1 MAAAKMTLRLR
12 KKSALDK
19 SSEVLSAEA
28 SPDSKCPICLDRF
41 NNMAYLDLCLHKF
54 CFRCIHEWSKNKA
67 ECPLCKQPFNS
78 IYHSIQSEK
87 DFKKYDLR
95 PTENG
100 SFGSFA
106 GERFRYRTTLT
117 GARRQDQRR
126 TSPPPDNGVM
136 FEALTG
142 ASPPPRQDRGLR
154 RMMARLAA
162 RRRAE
167 SEGRTV
173 RSLREQEMIKFR
185 RALYRRGVRVRS
197 VRDGGRSR
205 DISAEFFQKNP
216 ACLHRLLPWLK
227 RELVV
232 LYGAHGSL
240 VNIVQ
245 HIIMSRITR
254 YDMEDRAIHEELQ
267 PFLQARTDHFLHEFV
282 NFARAP
288 FNMEAYDQHAVY
300 DCPAPSSDE
309 GSSSNSSVIAISE
322 DEEEGDSVELDP
334 PGDPMSGGALSQST
348 WDDET
353 PGPSYSTTE
362 PTRALLLS
370 IRDSDSE
377 SSVGEECGAVLQP
390 KAPRLTADSAWVK
403 TDKEGQACTS
413 SGDEDCI
420 IVGFVK
426 PLAERTP
433 ELVKLSSDSE
443 ESVLEEIKDEVPRL
457 LQHIRFTSLSPASS
471 QGQCPGK
478 AEGVERKQDVSC
490 SKERRNTSPSIRCE
504 TSSSKS
510 ASKNRGQT
518 EKDGRR
524 CHSRDRSR
532 ERPRS
537 RSRDRGRRS
546 RSADRSRSTKSP
558 AISINSDS
566 TLSRGR
572 RQSRSQSRD
581 RSHTKWEK
589 TRDNKDSSRSGR
601 SHDSSSHSYH
611 WHYYSRESERDSSA
625 TLYTERRS
633 YYSSSHRNIDCRS
646 PSQSP
651 DSHRRDK
658 RRSRSRS
665 STCSLS
671 GAHRKSRHEKPSG
684 KRKYKSRHLE
694 EPAPKDQS
702 SKALDEPPSSTT
714 SSYVKDKKKSKEKRH
729 RKSKEKS
736 GGKRSRSLSVEII
749 FEGSSSEQTRK
760 HQKKKKKHKKKGK
773 RHRSKDRTG
782 SRKHSPTVITIDSD
796 SDQHTA
802 AGANDANHTCP
813 VSSSTSNSVLAPSTT
828 TTTGNPAD
836 SGLLESMLQD
846 WEQQIPPVGLDSGV
860 LEAKPPIN
868 VAAASDTPTHS
879 EGVLSQSASA
889 DEANSHSPSND
900 NTSHFL
906 EES

>member
-1 MAAAKMTLRLR
+1 MATAKMTLRLR
-12 KKSALDK
+12 KKSAPDK
-19 SSEVLSAEA
+19 TSEVLSAEA

-41 NNMAYLDLCLHKF
+41 NNMAYLNLCLHKF

-67 ECPLCKQPFNS
+67 ECPLCKQPFKS

-154 RMMARLAA
+154 HMMARLAA

-173 RSLREQEMIKFR
+173 HSLREQEMIKFR
-185 RALYRRGVRVRS
+185 RALYRRGVRVRG

-205 DISAEFFQKNP
+205 DISAEFFQRNP

-254 YDMEDRAIHEELQ
+254 YDMEDRAIQQELQ

-309 GSSSNSSVIAISE
+309 GSSSSSSVIAISE

-353 PGPSYSTTE
+353 PGPSYSTTD

-377 SSVGEECGAVLQP
+377 SSAGEECGAVSQP
-390 KAPRLTADSAWVK
+390 KAPRLTADSARVK
-403 TDKEGQACTS
+403 TDKDGPACTS

-443 ESVLEEIKDEVPRL
+443 ESVLEESKDEVPRL

-471 QGQCPGK
+471 QGQCPGR
-478 AEGVERKQDVSC
+478 ADGVEREQDVSC
-490 SKERRNTSPSIRCE
+490 TKERRNTSPSIRRE

-510 ASKNRGQT
+510 ASKNSGQT

-524 CHSRDRSR
+524 CRDRSR

-537 RSRDRGRRS
+537 RSRDRRRRS

-581 RSHTKWEK
+581 RSHTKGEK
-589 TRDNKDSSRSGR
+589 KRDNKDGSRSGR

-611 WHYYSRESERDSSA
+611 WHYYSRESERDNSA

-646 PSQSP
+646 PSRSQSP

-665 STCSLS
+665 STCSPS
-671 GAHRKSRHEKPSG
+671 GAHRKSRREKPSG

-749 FEGSSSEQTRK
+749 YEGSSLEQTRK

-773 RHRSKDRTG
+773 KHRSKERTG
-782 SRKHSPTVITIDSD
+782 SGKHSPTVITIDSD

-813 VSSSTSNSVLAPSTT
+813 VSSSTSNNVLAPSTT

-846 WEQQIPPVGLDSGV
+846 WELQIPPVGLDSGV
-860 LEAKPPIN
+860 LEAKPPLI
-868 VAAASDTPTHS
+868 AAATDTPTHS

>member
-1 MAAAKMTLRLR
+1 MGLATKMTLRLL
-12 KKSALDK
+12 KKSAPDK
-19 SSEVLSAEA
+19 TSEVLSAEA

-106 GERFRYRTTLT
+106 GERFRYRTT
-117 GARRQDQRR
+117 
-126 TSPPPDNGVM
+126 
-136 FEALTG
+136 
-142 ASPPPRQDRGLR
+142 
-154 RMMARLAA
+154 
-162 RRRAE
+162 
-167 SEGRTV
+167 
-173 RSLREQEMIKFR
+173 
-185 RALYRRGVRVRS
+185 RALYRRGVR
-197 VRDGGRSR
+197 
-205 DISAEFFQKNP
+205 FFQRNP

-240 VNIVQ
+240 
-245 HIIMSRITR
+245 
-254 YDMEDRAIHEELQ
+254 ELQ

-322 DEEEGDSVELDP
+322 DEEGGDSVELDP
-334 PGDPMSGGALSQST
+334 VSGVALSQST

-370 IRDSDSE
+370 IIDSDSE
-377 SSVGEECGAVLQP
+377 SSLGEECGAVSQP
-390 KAPRLTADSAWVK
+390 KAPRLTAGSARVK
-403 TDKEGQACTS
+403 TDKDGPACTS

-443 ESVLEEIKDEVPRL
+443 ESVLEESKDEVPRL

-471 QGQCPGK
+471 QGQCPGR
-478 AEGVERKQDVSC
+478 AEGMEREQDVSC
-490 SKERRNTSPSIRCE
+490 SKERRNTSPSIRRE
-504 TSSSKS
+504 TSSKS
-510 ASKNRGQT
+510 TSKNSGQT

-524 CHSRDRSR
+524 CQSRDRSR

-537 RSRDRGRRS
+537 RSRDRRRRS

-581 RSHTKWEK
+581 RSHTKGEK
-589 TRDNKDSSRSGR
+589 KRDNKDGRRSGR

-625 TLYTERRS
+625 TLYTERRT

-646 PSQSP
+646 PSQSQSP

-665 STCSLS
+665 STCSPS

-694 EPAPKDQS
+694 EPDPKDKS
-702 SKALDEPPSSTT
+702 SNALDEPPSSTT
-714 SSYVKDKKKSKEKRH
+714 SSCAKDKKKKKKSKEKRH
-729 RKSKEKS
+729 RRSKEKS

-749 FEGSSSEQTRK
+749 YEGSSSEQTRK

-773 RHRSKDRTG
+773 RHRSKERTG
-782 SRKHSPTVITIDSD
+782 SGKHSPTVITIDSD

-813 VSSSTSNSVLAPSTT
+813 VSSSTSNYVLVPSTT

-836 SGLLESMLQD
+836 SGLLESMLQG

-860 LEAKPPIN
+860 LEVKPPLT
-868 VAAASDTPTHS
+868 AAATDTPTHS

-889 DEANSHSPSND
+889 DEVNSHSPSND

-906 EES
+906 QES